1 MTDTSAN
8 DSDTSICCRF
18 AVVCEG
24 KRPPED
30 KLAALAGAIVD
41 IEECLDLDGV
51 ASRLRQRLPQRGW
64 FVRRGGWHV
73 ALH

>member
-1 MTDTSAN
+1 
-8 DSDTSICCRF
+8 
-18 AVVCEG
+18 VCEG

-64 FVRRGGWHV
+64 FVHRGGWHV